1 MWHAVISRDD
11 LKLAETE
18 PKLIAALLPKTAKM
32 LNARDALAMVDEL
45 IAALESHDVF
55 ELEPIHRLLLSE
67 ALERYC
73 ESDSDQPQDTD
84 VHARFEIHQLDC
96 ARIITAFLR
105 PFDAAL
111 HEGPAQART
120 EALQLFINR

>member
-32 LNARDALAMVDEL
+32 LNARDALAMEDEL
-45 IAALESHDVF
+45 IAALESHDAF
-55 ELEPIHRLLLSE
+55 ELEPIQRLLLSE

-84 VHARFEIHQLDC
+84 VHSI
-96 ARIITAFLR
+96 
-105 PFDAAL
+105 
-111 HEGPAQART
+111 
-120 EALQLFINR
+120 